1 MIDWLLSPI
10 DPTRAHHVAG
20 GVAWHGRLMVLAWGL
35 LFPAGIVAARFFKV
49 TPGQRWPA
57 ELDNKAWWHAHRG
70 LQYAGGAAMLVALA
84 LILAAGGAGGALL
97 HPLLGWSV
105 AALAAVQFGSAWA
118 RGSKGG
124 PTSPAP
130 DGSPRGDHYDMTAR
144 RVAFERIHKGVG
156 YTAMLAA
163 TLAIPTGLW
172 AANAPVWMWAL
183 LACWW
188 ALLAAAFAGLQ
199 RRGLA
204 LDTYQAI
211 WGPDPRHPGNRRAP
225 IGWGVRRRH

>member
-1 MIDWLLSPI
+1 MP
-10 DPTRAHHVAG
+10 
-20 GVAWHGRLMVLAWGL
+20 L
-35 LFPAGIVAARFFKV
+35 LF
-49 TPGQRWPA
+49 
-57 ELDNKAWWHAHRG
+57 HAV
-70 LQYAGGAAMLVALA
+70 M
-84 LILAAGGAGGALL
+84 
-97 HPLLGWSV
+97 
-105 AALAAVQFGSAWA
+105 AWA

-144 RVAFERIHKGVG
+144 RVAFERIHKSVG